1 MRIRSE
7 IRKNNM
13 TYGDFLKGGK
23 LFELQSKIRDEISRM
38 NKNQAKSLD
47 LAYELIEGL
56 YVSIKKWAV
65 GRPKNSRNNAGDP
78 KQIKI
83 DTYMDIDTK

>member
-1 MRIRSE
+1 
-7 IRKNNM
+7 
-13 TYGDFLKGGK
+13 
-23 LFELQSKIRDEISRM
+23 M

-56 YVSIKKWAV
+56 YVSIKKRAV